1 MDKKNTAIGIVLLI
15 AAGLCFV
22 LSARYA
28 PQASPKPAV
37 TATNSGSPFAKNE
50 APAAGPAHMVAD
62 ATFSAP
68 AKSSAPAEYVTLANE
83 FIAVKFTNA
92 GGAIDSIALRQHR
105 AVLDKP
111 EPYTLNSPEAAPAL
125 SLVDFPGL
133 DKDARYT
140 LVSQSATEV
149 VYRAALENR
158 LEVTRRY
165 TLLGNAHGDPYQI
178 RHETIF
184 HNLTDQLL
192 PLPRASF
199 NLGTVSPLNEN
210 DSGIYLNAGYYDG
223 DKTDFIRRDS
233 LAGGG
238 FFSSSAPLPFIEK
251 IAAIQWA
258 TVKNQFF
265 ATILTPDQPG
275 VGVRIERVKVNSLL
289 EDANRSAYG
298 VTASAQFDLKPL
310 AAGASSTWGATYYAG
325 PKEYRRLAKTDHFP
339 RNEDLVMDFGRYF
352 GFFSKLLLTIMNW
365 VHSWLPKWDSSW
377 GWSVVVTTLLLKV
390 ATLPFTLAAS
400 RSSKHMQKIMP
411 LIKEV
416 REKFKDNP
424 AKQQEAMMRV
434 YKENKVNPL
443 GGCIPILITLP
454 FFFGFFSMLQ
464 SASDLR
470 FASFLWVK
478 DLAAPDTVISFGTA
492 TLPLLGLTHL
502 NLNILPL
509 LMGATMIY
517 QMRITPTPSTDP
529 AQAAM
534 MKFMPLMYMLFC
546 YNFAAA
552 LALYSTVNGIFT
564 IVQQKI
570 VNRMPEPELPGEKAG
585 AIKNVTPK
593 KSGKR

>member
-1 MDKKNTAIGIVLLI
+1 MDKKNTAIGIALLI
-15 AAGLCFV
+15 AAGAMFI

-28 PQASPKPAV
+28 PQPPKPAV
-37 TATNSGSPFAKNE
+37 TATNTGSPLPKNE
-50 APAAGPAHMVAD
+50 APAAGPARMVAD
-62 ATFSAP
+62 TALSAP
-68 AKSSAPAEYVTLANE
+68 AKSTLPAEYATLSNE
-83 FIAVKFTNA
+83 SLEVKFTTA
-92 GGAIDSIALRQHR
+92 GGAIDSIALKQHF
-105 AVLDKP
+105 AVLGHP
-111 EPYTLNSPEAAPAL
+111 ELYTFNSPQAAPAL
-125 SLVDFPGL
+125 SLLDFPGL

-140 LVSQSATEV
+140 VVSQTAGEIV
-149 VYRAALENR
+149 FRAVLDNR

-165 TLLGNAHGDPYQI
+165 TLLGGGKGDPYQI
-178 RHETIF
+178 RHETTF

-192 PLPRASF
+192 PLPRAAF

-223 DKTDFIRRDS
+223 DKADFTRRDS

-238 FFSSSAPLPFIEK
+238 FFTSSAPLPFVEK
-251 IAAIQWA
+251 TAALQWA

-265 ATILTPDQPG
+265 TMILTPDQPG
-275 VGVRIERVKVNSLL
+275 VGLRIERVKVNPLL
-289 EDANRSAYG
+289 DDANRSAYG
-298 VTASAQFDLKPL
+298 LTGSAQFDLKPL
-310 AAGASSTWGATYYAG
+310 PAGASATWGATFYAG
-325 PKEYRRLAKTDHFP
+325 PKEYRRLSKTDNFAH
-339 RNEDLVMDFGRYF
+339 NEDLVMEFGKYF

-365 VHSWLPKWDSSW
+365 VHTWLPSW
-377 GWSVVVTTLLLKV
+377 GWAVVVTTLLLKI

-411 LIKEV
+411 LVKEV
-416 REKFKDNP
+416 REKYKDNP
-424 AKQQEAMMRV
+424 AKQQEAMMKV

-443 GGCIPILITLP
+443 GGCIPVLITLP
-454 FFFGFFSMLQ
+454 FFIGFFTMLQ
-464 SASDLR
+464 NASDLR

-478 DLAAPDTVISFGTA
+478 DLAAPDTVISFGTV

-534 MKFMPLMYMLFC
+534 MKFMPLMYMVFC

-570 VNRMPEPELPGEKAG
+570 VNRLPEPKLPGELPG

-593 KSGKR
+593 KKK

>member
-1 MDKKNTAIGIVLLI
+1 L
-15 AAGLCFV
+15 
-22 LSARYA
+22 
-28 PQASPKPAV
+28 
-37 TATNSGSPFAKNE
+37 AKNE
-50 APAAGPAHMVAD
+50 APTPGPAHIVNDTA
-62 ATFSAP
+62 FSAP
-68 AKSSAPAEYVTLANE
+68 AKSNAPAEFVTLANDD
-83 FIAVKFTNA
+83 IAVKFTTA
-92 GGAIDSIALRQHR
+92 GGAIDTIALKKYK
-105 AVLDKP
+105 AVLGQP
-111 EPYTLNSPEAAPAL
+111 EPYTLNSPQAAPAL
-125 SLVDFPGL
+125 SFVDFPGL

-149 VYRAALENR
+149 VYRTELEGR

-165 TLLGNAHGDPYQI
+165 TLLGGASGDPYRI

-184 HNLTDQLL
+184 RNLSGQSLA
-192 PLPRASF
+192 LPRTSV

-210 DSGIYLNAGYYDG
+210 DSGVYLTGGYYNG
-223 DKTDFIRRDS
+223 DKTDFTRRDS

-238 FFSSSAPLPFIEK
+238 FFSSSAPLPYLDK
-251 IAAIQWA
+251 VSAVDWA

-275 VGVRIERVKVNSLL
+275 VGFRMERFKVDPLL
-289 EDANRSAYG
+289 PDTSRNAYG
-298 VTASAQFDLKPL
+298 VTGSAQFDLKPL
-310 AAGASSTWGATYYAG
+310 AAGASMTWGASYYAG
-325 PKEYRRLAKTDHFP
+325 PKEYKRLANNDHFKH
-339 RNEDLVMDFGRYF
+339 NEDLVMDFGKYF
-352 GFFSKLLLTIMNW
+352 GFFSKLLLTIMYW
-365 VHSWLPKWDSSW
+365 VHSWLPSW
-377 GWSVVVTTLLLKV
+377 GWAVVVTTLLLKIV
-390 ATLPFTLAAS
+390 TLPFTLAAS

-411 LIKEV
+411 LVKEV

-443 GGCIPILITLP
+443 GGCIPVLVTLP
-454 FFFGFFSMLQ
+454 FFIGFFSMLQ

-509 LMGATMIY
+509 LMGVTMIY
-517 QMRITPTPSTDP
+517 QTRLTPTPSTD
-529 AQAAM
+529 ATQAAM
-534 MKFMPLMYMLFC
+534 MKFMPVMYMLFC

-552 LALYSTVNGIFT
+552 LALYSTINGLFT

-570 VNRMPEPELPGEKAG
+570 VNRLPEPELPGQKPG
-585 AIKNVTPK
+585 AMKNVTPK